1 MDCKREAESELR
13 LYNVRKLSIV
23 SLEGKISELD
33 ARIDLATD
41 NMQESYRYRKRKMEA
56 QLSWLK
62 RWLKGMDVCLDAL
75 PEEDRAVL
83 DAFYINRGKDSI
95 PRLMKKLGVCMS
107 SVYRYRETAIS
118 RFATVMYGGVQI

>member
-62 RWLKGMDVCLDAL
+62 RWLKGMDVCLGAL

-95 PRLMKKLGVCMS
+95 PRLMKKLGVCLS
-107 SVYRYRETAIS
+107 SVYRYRETAIT